1 VDNLQLLLTGD
12 KAFSDINVCFSASDN
27 SISLQLGLSLI
38 EKLRWDPDS
47 LQYKMM
53 IGRLANLGYPLRR
66 IMEEFGHDH
75 RTIRRWAKGLTTLNA
90 DELRRIYSG
99 QGALSKVDDAVDCFV
114 RSRYRDLCRTVRDY
128 RERIRKEVQATFNV
142 CLSGEILR
150 QIFRREDAD
159 AFPVSPIPAG
169 GEPVDKF
176 LPVSVSESPAPVI
189 VSPPPD
195 SPSSTPVFS
204 PPDAGGD
211 LPVLLENGCASS
223 PFSGSNLSGS
233 RNHSTTPGLLP
244 LSGGLPHGGPVFRH
258 HAGAIIF
265 SVWMDRVD
273 RGRPEAWAV
282 QRQWLGQILQ
292 GAVNIEQSKC
302 IFGADLSCFTGATGL
317 DIKTQRGRLFA
328 AIADE
333 TMAEWLYDANRRIV
347 PDGPGLD
354 QCFYYDPHTK
364 ECMTELPFLKG
375 WCGRIHGTAK
385 VLHMDCIH
393 TRRGYPVY
401 VRHYDNFYDLRERA
415 VMTLNG
421 FDKLFPEQAR
431 HDRVLVVDRGIFSRE
446 IFAVFREN
454 GWGLVTWE
462 KGYSGAGWQEGSAFA
477 ECMITRYRNDTRHP
491 RLYRFQVQETPWE
504 KKPGVRRLVVKA
516 TNPEGKT
523 VELGVLCSSPT
534 LAATEAV
541 IWIFSRW
548 VQENGFKTLDEHFG
562 FMAITS
568 YRSETY
574 HEIATTLQDRPV
586 ESIEFR
592 ELKSRIRK
600 LHGLQEKELYERER
614 IQDILNKDDAKSGTW
629 KEELRQGKEKLDAG
643 IVKIDG
649 GDKSNSRFI
658 AQLDKLADQCMKLA
672 RRLFKHRN
680 RRERLLARLESLQAS
695 IASRKE
701 EIAKLETQMETVVRA
716 DSRLRLL
723 LEMGAVRPDTRAK
736 AIMDAHKV
744 TAHNI
749 FACLLAEFRKFY
761 DNRRD
766 DAVILRLLTRSP
778 GCLRMNSGTLE
789 VALWPQMDLP
799 PATRKTVGHFLDE
812 ISRQIN
818 QHFHG
823 QFVEVRVRLLGSF
836 PHLGQASPTGKNVV
850 IQLASAPRSKS

>member
-1 VDNLQLLLTGD
+1 MDNLQLLLTGD
-12 KAFSDINVCFSASDN
+12 KAFSDISVCFSASDN

-90 DELRRIYSG
+90 DDLRRIYSG
-99 QGALSKVDDAVDCFV
+99 QGTLPKVDDAVERFV
-114 RSRYRDLCRTVRDY
+114 RSRYRNLCRTVRDY
-128 RERIRKEVQATFNV
+128 REQIRKDVQATFKV

-159 AFPVSPIPAG
+159 ALPVSPILTV
-169 GEPVDKF
+169 GEPVDQSP
-176 LPVSVSESPAPVI
+176 PVSVSGLPVSSSNYLPPDPPAPDPA
-189 VSPPPD
+189 PPP
-195 SPSSTPVFS
+195 PNP
-204 PPDAGGD
+204 GGD
-211 LPVLLENGCASS
+211 LPVLRENGCVSS
-223 PFSGSNLSGS
+223 PFSSSNLSGS

-258 HAGAIIF
+258 HAGAILF

-273 RGRPEAWAV
+273 RDRPESWGV

-292 GAVNIEQSKC
+292 GAVNIEQSKG
-302 IFGADLSCFTGATGL
+302 IAGADLACFTRAAGL
-317 DIKTQRGRLFA
+317 GIFTQRGRLSA
-328 AIADE
+328 AVADE
-333 TMAEWLYDANRRIV
+333 DMAEWLYDANRRIV
-347 PDGPGLD
+347 PDGPGLG

-446 IFAVFREN
+446 IFAVFRER

-462 KGYSGAGWQEGSAFA
+462 KGYSGAGWQEGSAFV
-477 ECMITRYRNDTRHP
+477 ECTITRYRNDTRHP

-504 KKPGVRRLVVKA
+504 KEPAVRRLVVKA

-574 HEIATTLQDRPV
+574 HEIAATLQDRPV

-600 LHGLQEKELYERER
+600 LHSLQQKELYERER
-614 IQDILNKDDAKSGTW
+614 IQDILKKGDAKSGTW

-649 GDKSNSRFI
+649 GDKSNSSLI
-658 AQLDKLADQCMKLA
+658 AQLDKLVDRCMKLA
-672 RRLFKHRN
+672 KLLFKHRN
-680 RRERLLARLESLQAS
+680 GREKLLARLEALLAS

-701 EIAKLETQMETVVRA
+701 EIAKLEAQLETVVRE

-723 LEMGAVRPDTRAK
+723 LEMGAIRPDTRAK

-761 DNRRD
+761 DNLRD
-766 DAVILRLLTRSP
+766 DAVILRLLTRSS
-778 GCLRMNSGTLE
+778 GCLRMNGETLE
-789 VALWPQMDLP
+789 VALWLQGDLQP
-799 PATRKTVGHFLDE
+799 VTQKTVGHFLNE

-818 QHFHG
+818 EHFQG
-823 QFVEVRVRLLGSF
+823 QFVEVSVKLLDGSPRL
-836 PHLGQASPTGKNVV
+836 
-850 IQLASAPRSKS
+850 

>member
-1 VDNLQLLLTGD
+1 MDNLQLLLTGD
-12 KAFSDINVCFSASDN
+12 NAFTDISVIFSKADN
-27 SISLQLGLSLI
+27 SLSLQLGLALM
-38 EKLRWDPDS
+38 EKLRRDPDT
-47 LQYKMM
+47 LQYKMA
-53 IGRLANLGYPLRR
+53 IGRLVNLGYPLRK
-66 IMEEFGHDH
+66 IEEVLGHDR
-75 RTIRRWAKGLTTLNA
+75 RTVQNWARGLTTLDP
-90 DELRRIYSG
+90 DELLRIYTG
-99 QGALSKVDDAVDCFV
+99 QGALPKVDAFIECFV
-114 RSRYRDLCRTVRDY
+114 RSRYRELRQTVRNY
-128 RERIRKEVQATFNV
+128 REQIRRDVQASFKV

-159 AFPVSPIPAG
+159 AALLQPEPAASPAG
-169 GEPVDKF
+169 DKSSS
-176 LPVSVSESPAPVI
+176 VSVPGLPAASPNYLPPDPPAPG
-189 VSPPPD
+189 PPP
-195 SPSSTPVFS
+195 SNP
-204 PPDAGGD
+204 GGD
-211 LPVLLENGCASS
+211 LPVLRENDCVSS
-223 PFSGSNLSGS
+223 PFSSSNVSGS
-233 RNHSTTPGLLP
+233 RNHSPAAGLPP

-258 HAGAIIF
+258 HAGAILF
-265 SVWMDRVD
+265 SAWMDRVD
-273 RGRPEAWAV
+273 CGRPESWGV

-292 GAVNIEQSKC
+292 GAVNIEQSKG
-302 IFGADLSCFTGATGL
+302 IAGADLACFTGAADLG
-317 DIKTQRGRLFA
+317 IFTQRGRLSA

-347 PDGPGLD
+347 PDGPGQG

-415 VMTLNG
+415 VMTLDG

-431 HDRVLVVDRGIFSRE
+431 HDRVLVIDRGIFSRE
-446 IFAVFREN
+446 IFAVFRER

-462 KGYSGAGWQEGSAFA
+462 KGYSGDGWQEGSAFT
-477 ECMITRYRNDTRHP
+477 ECTITRYRNDTRHP
-491 RLYRFQVQETPWE
+491 RLYRFQIQEAPWE
-504 KKPGVRRLVVKA
+504 KEPEVRRLVVKA

-523 VELGVLCSSPT
+523 VEMGILCSSPT
-534 LAATEAV
+534 LAATEAI

-568 YRSETY
+568 YRNETY
-574 HEIATTLQDRPV
+574 HEIAATLQDRPV

-592 ELKSRIRK
+592 ELKSRIRE
-600 LHGLQEKELYERER
+600 LHRLQQKELYERER
-614 IQDILNKDDAKSGTW
+614 IQDILKKGDAESGAW
-629 KEELRQGKEKLDAG
+629 KEELRRGKEKLDAG
-643 IVKIDG
+643 IVRIDG
-649 GDKSNSRFI
+649 GDKSNLSLI
-658 AQLDKLADQCMKLA
+658 ARLGKLADRCMTLAKL
-672 RRLFKHRN
+672 LFKHRN
-680 RRERLLARLESLQAS
+680 GREKLLARLEALLAS

-701 EIAKLETQMETVVRA
+701 EIAKLETKLETVVRE

-749 FACLLAEFRKFY
+749 FACLLAEFRNFY
-761 DNRRD
+761 DNLRD

-778 GCLRMNSGTLE
+778 GCLRMNGEALE
-789 VALWPQMDLP
+789 VALWMQGDLP
-799 PATRKTVGHFLDE
+799 PVTRETVGRFLDE

-818 QHFHG
+818 EHFQG
-823 QFVEVRVRLLGSF
+823 QFVEVRVRLLEGSLR
-836 PHLGQASPTGKNVV
+836 P
-850 IQLASAPRSKS
+850 